1 MNQELSIGLSQ
12 RPAMTPELRQSI
24 EILQM
29 SAVELKATIEREFL
43 ENPALELEYLD
54 DENFS
59 DETARSDGEEF
70 FNANT
75 SQVDDE
81 NFSDEVARSDDEE
94 FFNVNTSQVDD
105 ENFFEPPAPVSTTLE
120 NFLTEQASFAFDGRE
135 LSVAKF
141 LIGNLDER
149 GYLTL
154 KISDAAQILNVAE
167 DVVEKILRRVQ
178 TFEPAGVAA
187 RNLSECLRLQAE
199 RQNIFSGTVAA
210 IIEKHLPAVAANK
223 IKDVARAEKI
233 SVDEVRR
240 AIEII
245 RTLNPKPANS
255 FGGTETKFVVPDVN
269 IKKIG
274 TRYEIFLNS
283 TLPRVKISADYSELK
298 NFDAETKNYL
308 TRHLN
313 SARQLIR
320 SIRQRE
326 KTLLRVVEAIV
337 RRQKKFLD
345 GGRQF
350 LKPMT
355 MRELADELNVHEST
369 ISRAVANKFAQVP
382 FGVIEL
388 RKIFSAALS
397 KSVQAVNSHRDVPTN
412 SNAVSAEQVKALI
425 AELIKAENSASPLSD
440 QALTEILSSR
450 GISVARRTVMKYRE
464 QLGILSS
471 TKRRRP

>member
-1 MNQELSIGLSQ
+1 MKQELSIGISQ
-12 RPAMTPELRQSI
+12 RLAMTPELRQSI

-54 DENFS
+54 GENFS
-59 DETARSDGEEF
+59 DESARI
-70 FNANT
+70 
-75 SQVDDE
+75 DDE
-81 NFSDEVARSDDEE
+81 D
-94 FFNVNTSQVDD
+94 FFNVGSSRIDGEKNL
-105 ENFFEPPAPVSTTLE
+105 EMPAPVSTTLE
-120 NFLTEQASFAFDGRE
+120 DFLSEQVAFAFDGRE

-149 GYLTL
+149 GYLAI
-154 KISDAAQILNVAE
+154 KISDAAQILNVTE
-167 DVVEKILRRVQ
+167 NFVEKVLRRVQ
-178 TFEPAGVAA
+178 SFEPAGVAA

-199 RQNIFSGTVAA
+199 RQKIFSGTVAA
-210 IIEKHLPAVAANK
+210 IIEKYLPAVAANK
-223 IKDVARAEKI
+223 IKDIARVEKI

-240 AIEII
+240 AIEVI
-245 RTLNPKPANS
+245 RALNPKPANS
-255 FGGTETKFVVPDVN
+255 FGDAETKFVVPDVN
-269 IKKIG
+269 IKKVG
-274 TRYEIFLNS
+274 TGYEIFLNV
-283 TLPRVKISADYSELK
+283 TLPRVKIADYYSELK

-337 RRQKKFLD
+337 RRQEKFLD

-355 MRELADELNVHEST
+355 MRELADELNLHEST
-369 ISRAVANKFAQVP
+369 VSRAVANKFAQVP
-382 FGVIEL
+382 FGVVEL
-388 RKIFSAALS
+388 RKIFSASLS
-397 KSVQAVNSHRDVPTN
+397 QDVAAAQVQ
-412 SNAVSAEQVKALI
+412 ALI
-425 AELIKAENSASPLSD
+425 AELIKAENPASPLSD
-440 QALTEILSSR
+440 QALSEILSAC

-471 TKRRRP
+471 AKRRH